1 MEQLVNLN
9 KEAGFTLIEFCVAT
23 LIMMVGLLGLLQ
35 AVNMA
40 TVQNLGTLLRNE
52 AITLADDR
60 MIRAKSKV
68 YDTASFTALVS
79 DAGSATTLANDTAVT
94 NLLVSRG
101 VRSGFANYSVV
112 LSVATVRTDT
122 SVTPNVVTSK
132 ELKSRVAWRYKGNK
146 LSHTVST
153 IVVTP

>member
-1 MEQLVNLN
+1 MEQLVNSD

-40 TVQNLGTLLRNE
+40 TVHNLGSLLRNE

-60 MIRAKSKV
+60 MVRAKTSV
-68 YDTASFTALVS
+68 YDAATFTALVTDTPS
-79 DAGSATTLANDTAVT
+79 TTN
-94 NLLVSRG
+94 LVSRG

-112 LSVATVRTDT
+112 LSVAALGTNT
-122 SVTPNVVTSK
+122 K
-132 ELKSRVAWRYKGNK
+132 ELTSRVVWRYKGSK
-146 LSHTVST
+146 LSHSISSILVNP
-153 IVVTP
+153 TP